1 MNLRIMLQL
10 LHHLAQMRRHEHW
23 SRPQRQAHQEHTLR
37 DLRAYAYA
45 HSPFY
50 QRFHQGLMDHPLQ
63 DLPVLTKQ
71 MMMEHFD
78 ELVTDRAIR
87 LQDVQAHVQGL
98 QGDAR
103 FLGRY
108 WVNATSGSSGAPGL
122 FLFNQAD
129 WVMVLASFARARE
142 WAGVRINLLQRMK
155 MASVASTTPWHM
167 SERAGATLRSVWLP
181 TLRLAASEPL
191 PPLVARLNAWQ
202 PEMLVAYAS
211 MARILAEEQRAGR
224 LRIHPRL
231 IFTSSEVLTAEAR
244 RRVEAV
250 WGPVVFN
257 EYAATETGSLAAEC
271 QYHRGLH
278 LFEDLVI
285 TEVVDEQNQ
294 PVPPGTYGAK
304 MLITTLYNRTQPL
317 IRYELHDRVRVS
329 TEVCPCGRRFPLLDG
344 IQGRTEDRLSFP
356 AQAGGVV
363 AMHPLVFHRILD
375 AVPAGSWQI
384 TQGADQLT
392 VLLADVRADY
402 RDEALLATLREA
414 LAAQGAVVPAIT
426 IRRVAA
432 IPKGASGKA
441 PLIKAYAPPPL
452 VPLPMQVGA
461 AGTRSGQAED
471 LV

>member
-1 MNLRIMLQL
+1 MNLLIMLQL
-10 LHHLAQMRRHEHW
+10 LHHLQQMREHEHW
-23 SRPQRQAHQEHTLR
+23 DRRQLRAHQENRLR
-37 DLRAYAYA
+37 ELRAYAYA

-50 QRFHQGLMDHPLQ
+50 QRFHRGLMDRPLEE
-63 DLPVLTKQ
+63 LPVLTKQ

-87 LQDVQAHVQGL
+87 LHAVQAHVQGL

-108 WVNATSGSSGAPGL
+108 WVNATSGSSGYPGL
-122 FLFNQAD
+122 FLFDQAD

-142 WAGVRINLLQRMK
+142 WAGVRVNLLQRMK
-155 MASVASTTPWHM
+155 MASIASTTPWHM

-181 TLRLAASEPL
+181 TLRLAASDPL
-191 PPLVARLNAWQ
+191 PQIVARLNAWQ

-211 MARILAEEQRAGR
+211 VARILAEEQRAGR
-224 LRIHPRL
+224 LRIQPRL

-271 QYHRGLH
+271 RQHHGLH

-304 MLITTLYNRTQPL
+304 VLITALYNRTQPL
-317 IRYELHDRVRVS
+317 IRYELHDSVRVF
-329 TEVCPCGRRFPLLDG
+329 TETCPCGRRFTLLDG
-344 IQGRTEDRLSFP
+344 IQGRTEDTLTFP
-356 AQAGGVV
+356 ARFGGVV
-363 AMHPLVFHRILD
+363 ALHPLVFHRILD

-384 TQGADQLT
+384 VQGADHLT
-392 VLLADVRADY
+392 VLLAGAPADY
-402 RDEALLATLREA
+402 REEELAKALQAA
-414 LAAQGAVVPAIT
+414 LTAQGVVVPAIT
-426 IRRVAA
+426 VERVAA
-432 IPKGASGKA
+432 IPKSASGKA

-452 VPLPMQVGA
+452 ASPILVA
-461 AGTRSGQAED
+461 AE
-471 LV
+471 